1 LGNISSEARI
11 RNELGTG
18 SEPKTFSACHELLRY
33 CLTEQTWPDPLLD
46 RAIAEDEGRAILSIV
61 VEKLGDLF
69 EPRLCE
75 VYDRLF
81 TQIVEHV
88 EPQLVPRL
96 RKRASHSQ
104 STSARSKTVAT
115 PPATVD
121 YVYVLSRVTL
131 GADVAVTSVLLDA
144 AKKRYP
150 EAQIVYV
157 APEKSAELFAA
168 DPRVQEFGAPY
179 VRGGPLLQ
187 RLHCTRNLWISDGIV
202 IDPDSRLS
210 QLGLISV
217 CDEDRYFHFESRSYG
232 GEGDERLPEMAARW
246 AQEVFGVED
255 ARPYIAP
262 RAAANTEAAEI
273 TVSLGVGENIA
284 KRLGDEFERDLIGA
298 LAETDAR
305 VLIDMGGS
313 IEERDRVE
321 QALGFVNSSAVNSNG
336 ANTSM
341 IRTHEGAF
349 APFAAEVARSKLYV
363 GYDSAGGHVASACGV
378 PVISIFA
385 GAVSDRFFARWNPCS
400 RAGGE
405 VIRGEDP
412 DVKTRVRRA
421 IEQARARF

>member
-1 LGNISSEARI
+1 LGNISSEQDISRGRAAPG
-11 RNELGTG
+11 E
-18 SEPKTFSACHELLRY
+18 ACRELLEN
-33 CLTEQTWPDPLLD
+33 CLRAGEWSRVLLD

-61 VEKLGDLF
+61 VERLGDLF

-81 TQIVEHV
+81 TQVVERV
-88 EPQLVPRL
+88 EPQLTARL
-96 RKRASHSQ
+96 RKRASGSQ
-104 STSARSKTVAT
+104 RARSETVAT
-115 PPATVD
+115 PPAEID

-144 AKKRYP
+144 AKQRYP
-150 EAQIVYV
+150 EAQIVFV

-187 RLHCTRNLWISDGIV
+187 RLHCTRNLWIGDGIV

-210 QLGLISV
+210 QLGLISI
-217 CDEDRYFHFESRSYG
+217 CDEDRYFFFESRSYG
-232 GEGDERLPEMAARW
+232 GDGGERLPELAARW
-246 AQEVFGVED
+246 AREVFGVED

-262 RAAANTEAAEI
+262 REAANSEAAEI
-273 TVSLGVGENIA
+273 TVSLGVGENAA

-298 LAETDAR
+298 LAETGAR
-305 VLIDMGGS
+305 VLIDKGGS
-313 IEERDRVE
+313 AEERDRVE
-321 QALGFVNSSAVNSNG
+321 RALSFVNSSAVNMSAVNM
-336 ANTSM
+336 SM

-349 APFAAEVARSKLYV
+349 APFAAEIARSKLYI

-385 GAVSDRFFARWNPCS
+385 GAVSDRFFARWKPCS
-400 RAGGE
+400 QAGGE
-405 VIRGEDP
+405 VIRGDDP
-412 DVKTRVRRA
+412 DVKQRVRRA